1 MHLAFFGVASGAP
14 AHQPYTPPAKIIS
27 LGYAFF
33 ILLVISAYTA
43 GLASSLVSS
52 RLSFEVR
59 STEDAISG
67 GGHMCVLHQT
77 ESTMLTIFP
86 ELNGRTMPRETF
98 KDVFEVVIKYRLE
111 IKRRMELKL
120 WYYYN

>member
-1 MHLAFFGVASGAP
+1 MYLAFFGVASGAP
-14 AHQPYTPPAKIIS
+14 AHKPSTPAAKIIN

-52 RLSFEVR
+52 SLSFEVR
-59 STEDAISG
+59 SMEDAMSG
-67 GGHMCVLHQT
+67 GGHVCVLHRT

-86 ELNGRTMPRETF
+86 ELNGRTVLCETF
-98 KDVFEVVIKYRLE
+98 KGVFEVVLKYRLE
-111 IKRRMELKL
+111 TKRRME
-120 WYYYN
+120 